1 MNKTRGDA
9 FSDAPPVPDSC
20 NRFRFPTGFHTRTGG
35 RIGTP
40 LFSAAFPDG
49 HNTSCR
55 HTLSDAR
62 AIYEGTVVRWPFP
75 WDPPCEFR
83 YGGVLSQNP
92 SISRA
97 SYIPC
102 LAYTAPRISR
112 VSYILRLISY
122 SSYILHFPIPHIAYL
137 AVPALHFADR
147 YASVGVLRVCAPAE
161 SASVHSNTD
170 SYSLSYYG
178 Y

>member
-97 SYIPC
+97 LHIRASYISRLVYPC
-102 LAYTAPRISR
+102 LT
-112 VSYILRLISY
+112 SY

-137 AVPALHFADR
+137 AVPALHFADH
-147 YASVGVLRVCAPAE
+147 YASVGVLRVCAPTE